1 MARTGTGSAADRAF
15 EGAAGNT
22 NDVFGLPGAGGTGD
36 EDGSSGE
43 TATGSAGGSAGGST
57 ASAGAAGTRQGA
69 PEDFADEPPATIEG
83 CEDEDKVARQLC
95 EAATEEKD
103 PFLRAALWNEY
114 NEYRRILARQ

>member
-1 MARTGTGSAADRAF
+1 
-15 EGAAGNT
+15 
-22 NDVFGLPGAGGTGD
+22 VFGLPGEGGDSGESGGGGGPAGAEGGGAASG
-36 EDGSSGE
+36 GSSGGST
-43 TATGSAGGSAGGST
+43 TAAGTAGSAQGGSA
-57 ASAGAAGTRQGA
+57 
-69 PEDFADEPPATIEG
+69 DVADEPPATIEG